1 MSALNYEKRKRTM
14 TDNDLAILKDPAAF
28 KQVWLKKPKGIL
40 RLLDGMQSNLFHELA
55 CDESGEFLHP
65 SWEWLPMIHS
75 DKCVGDEPNNALA
88 HFFCERPR
96 VFRPNEHKAFYGTIR
111 SRMLAVLHPENLA
124 LMHDTILDL
133 PRTVKA
139 EYLELP
145 LVADDHWEPLADDRQ
160 LVNSVV
166 SNPFLPDRMAKILAE
181 RHKTPSVRI
190 AIAHNTADNGI
201 LNDIWHGT
209 KSEDIR
215 TAVQENAAFV
225 KLTYFSNNKGLR

>member
-1 MSALNYEKRKRTM
+1 M
-14 TDNDLAILKDPAAF
+14 THNDLAILQDPTAF
-28 KQVWLKKPKGIL
+28 KQIWLKNPKGLL
-40 RLLDGMQSNLFHELA
+40 RLLDGLQSKVFSDLA

-75 DKCVGDEPNNALA
+75 DRCVGDEPNNALA
-88 HFFCERPR
+88 HFFCEMPR
-96 VFRPNEHKAFYGTIR
+96 RFHPEKHKAFYTTIR
-111 SRMLAVLHPENLA
+111 RVMLKALHPENLA
-124 LMHDTILDL
+124 LLHGTILSL
-133 PRTVKA
+133 PRTAKA

-145 LVADDHWEPLADDRQ
+145 LVADDHWDPLANDRQ
-160 LVNSVV
+160 LVNVV
-166 SNPFLPDRMAKILAE
+166 VRNPFLPDYTAKMLAD

-201 LNDIWHGT
+201 LNGIWHGT

-215 TAVQENAAFV
+215 KAVQENAAFV